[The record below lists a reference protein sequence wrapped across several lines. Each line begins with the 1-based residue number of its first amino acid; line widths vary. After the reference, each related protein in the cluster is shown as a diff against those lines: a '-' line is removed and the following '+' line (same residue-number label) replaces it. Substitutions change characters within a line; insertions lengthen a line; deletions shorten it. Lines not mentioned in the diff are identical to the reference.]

1 MMASPISI
9 QELNT
14 MKANIRGRLSKLADV
29 PSYKIPMLEAVAN
42 SIQSLLSSKRKEPNI
57 TVKIVYESS
66 PTYPNIKNP
75 ARYYHKI
82 QDIEITDNGAGFN
95 EKNFESFETMDSD
108 LKALDFGCK
117 GIGRFYW
124 LKGFSVVS
132 VDSVFID
139 KTGKRKRRQFQFS
152 VDDIQHNTV
161 TDVADETPVK
171 TTIRLIGLSEKI
183 RNKQEVTL
191 DDVSRVIV
199 NHFLLDFVNKQVP
212 EIVVTDGNR
221 QKRVMDE
228 FIALE
233 STEPKSQKYSVG
245 NYDFELIQQRLNVK
259 AKKSM
264 SSGIYYCAGN
274 RVVDKANSLM
284 NSKFES
290 ILEDEDGKELL
301 YVGLLK
307 SSMFDALVNANR
319 TAIVYPDDSELELYP
334 SEREV
339 LTQAEALSREYLA
352 PELKRIETMSKKV
365 LDRFVDEEAP
375 EYKGFLNG
383 HAKELYV
390 KPDSSV
396 GEIRDY
402 VSEKYFQF
410 EREQKAAVDK
420 MMEVEWSGEDVATK
434 IGEIEEKI
442 RPIATHDLIRFA
454 AQRAYYLKMFAKAL
468 KLKKKDGETKGEYQ
482 PEDVIHSLIFPME
495 KDSTD
500 PEGMDEQNLWLI
512 DDRLTFNHF
521 LSSDKAFKKIPVVSE
536 SSLKRPDIFHAKLYS
551 LGDHPSNAMELSI
564 IEFKRPG
571 RKDYSANENPLTQ
584 VLDYARRIRNGK
596 EGTLDGEEITNHA
609 TMPINCYVVAQ
620 LTDNLI
626 NSCEM
631 YGLQQNANN
640 DSYYGY
646 NPKLQVYIEVMS
658 LNALFRKA
666 KERNHAL
673 LRAAKLENI
682 YE

>member
-1 MMASPISI
+1 MMTSPISI

-14 MKANIRGRLSKLADV
+14 MKANIRGRLAKLADV
-29 PSYKIPMLEAVAN
+29 PNYKIPMLEAVAN
-42 SIQSLLSSKRKEPNI
+42 SIQSLLSSKTKDPCI
-57 TVKIVYESS
+57 TVKIIYESTA
-66 PTYPNIKNP
+66 TYPNVKNP
-75 ARYYHKI
+75 SRYYYKI
-82 QDIEITDNGAGFN
+82 QDIEITDNGVGFN

-124 LKGFSVVS
+124 LKGFSSVA
-132 VDSVFID
+132 VDSVYVD

-152 VDDIQHNTV
+152 VDDIQSNVV
-161 TDVADETPVK
+161 TEVATETPIK
-171 TTIRLIGLSEKI
+171 TTVRLIGLSEKI

-212 EIVVTDGNR
+212 EIVVTDGNL

-274 RVVDKANSLM
+274 RVVDKANSPM

-307 SSMFDALVNANR
+307 SSMFDSLVNSNR
-319 TAIVYPDDSELELYP
+319 TAIVYPEDSELNLYP

-339 LTQAEALSREYLA
+339 LKQAEVLSGEYLA
-352 PELKRIETMSKKV
+352 PELKRIETLSKHA

-375 EYKGFLNG
+375 EYKGFLNK
-383 HAKELYV
+383 HAEELYV
-390 KPDSSV
+390 KPNSSP

-402 VSEKYFQF
+402 VSERYFQF
-410 EREQKAAVDK
+410 ERAQRKEISQLID
-420 MMEVEWSGEDVATK
+420 VEWSGEDA
-434 IGEIEEKI
+434 EEKI
-442 RPIATHDLIRFA
+442 KEIETRVDPIAVHDLVKFA
-454 AQRAYYLKMFAKAL
+454 ATRRFYLSMYKKAITLKDDGKYQREKI
-468 KLKKKDGETKGEYQ
+468 
-482 PEDVIHSLIFPME
+482 VHSLIFPMNT
-495 KDSTD
+495 DSTS
-500 PEGMDEQNLWLI
+500 EIGMNKHNLWLI
-512 DDRLTFNHF
+512 DDRLTFVNY
-521 LSSDKAFKKIPVVSE
+521 LTSDQAFSAIPICNSD
-536 SSLKRPDIFHAKLYS
+536 SMKRMDLAALKLFSVGPAEKVGELY
-551 LGDHPSNAMELSI
+551 I

-571 RKDYSANENPLTQ
+571 REDYDSDENPISQ
-584 VLDYARRIRNGK
+584 VLDYVDELRAGK
-596 EGTLDGEEITNHA
+596 ITAADGSEISNA
-609 TMPINCYVVAQ
+609 DKVPIFCFVVAQ
-620 LTDNLI
+620 LT
-626 NSCEM
+626 
-631 YGLQQNANN
+631 
-640 DSYYGY
+640 
-646 NPKLQVYIEVMS
+646 PKLKKQCRNSNLQMSATGDFYFGVVNEVYIEVYNLNS
-658 LNALFRKA
+658 LYQKA

-673 LRAAKLENI
+673 LKAARLDDI
-682 YE
+682 Y